1 MLRIFIILFIWLTLS
16 HAALVHAD
24 HKKDP
29 HAYPSSIIL
38 APGSLQIT
46 LNKSIQWL
54 KAEHSNLS
62 LGQLQSSHNSVFQNI
77 NEGAVL
83 KEDQVYWLR
92 MRMINPT
99 KNGIPLALSL
109 SPKNMMIE
117 AAYSKSEG
125 TWAHLT
131 HIKSDTLLTGHSSLV
146 ITIEGRS
153 DSWVYLRIKAITTTK
168 LEAQLKDLDDYIQ
181 NVSAYQQLIGA
192 SIACIFIVILL
203 HLTAIQTHNHV
214 RHYLIV
220 LMGVIAIIYIASHA
234 PSSILPQWLIILSN
248 QSPWIIASLLA
259 LSSFKTEF
267 YKQHILSSSNIFLIL
282 SLVLI
287 GLILVNLSYITLLS
301 VSLIPAIY
309 AAYNAS
315 RVSRALFIS
324 CVTFI
329 VTCSWSLLYTIT
341 PATIHSPTNM
351 HEVYGFVLTVLCAS
365 GSMITPYFRRQTAR
379 QKPTN
384 ITNQSPFL
392 SQISHDFRTPMN
404 GVLGMAELLK
414 DTPLSQQ
421 QRSFLSTIEQSGHDL
436 LRLINRVSD
445 MGKLQSGKLQSE
457 KTSFDLIELI
467 EKVIERHT
475 PLAEQNQ
482 VEIILNIDPVISSN
496 ILCDEDRLNTV
507 LDNLV
512 LNALSKT
519 KQGELEIKIHWIDEK
534 KQDQLFFTIRDSGK
548 GLDKETLKQIINSHN
563 QITNPTLDIQNID
576 FGLFLSK
583 HIIEALQGAFYIESS
598 SKIGTTI
605 RFSMQVATD
614 HSQQA
619 NLKFDTLKGLSL
631 LVVDDNSTFRTVI
644 QQYANSWGAH
654 ADATYNGKEAL
665 ALLRN
670 HKTIET
676 PYDIMLIDQDMPIM
690 NGFQLASKIQ
700 DDPDIN
706 QDIIKIMLTGSSIT
720 SQDNLALDAGIHQV
734 ITKPVTARALQ
745 TILAKHV
752 MQRNQRK

>member
-24 HKKDP
+24 HKQDP

-259 LSSFKTEF
+259 
-267 YKQHILSSSNIFLIL
+267 
-282 SLVLI
+282 
-287 GLILVNLSYITLLS
+287 
-301 VSLIPAIY
+301 
-309 AAYNAS
+309 
-315 RVSRALFIS
+315 
-324 CVTFI
+324 
-329 VTCSWSLLYTIT
+329 
-341 PATIHSPTNM
+341 
-351 HEVYGFVLTVLCAS
+351 
-365 GSMITPYFRRQTAR
+365 
-379 QKPTN
+379 
-384 ITNQSPFL
+384 
-392 SQISHDFRTPMN
+392 
-404 GVLGMAELLK
+404 
-414 DTPLSQQ
+414 
-421 QRSFLSTIEQSGHDL
+421 
-436 LRLINRVSD
+436 
-445 MGKLQSGKLQSE
+445 
-457 KTSFDLIELI
+457 
-467 EKVIERHT
+467 
-475 PLAEQNQ
+475 
-482 VEIILNIDPVISSN
+482 
-496 ILCDEDRLNTV
+496 
-507 LDNLV
+507 
-512 LNALSKT
+512 
-519 KQGELEIKIHWIDEK
+519 
-534 KQDQLFFTIRDSGK
+534 
-548 GLDKETLKQIINSHN
+548 
-563 QITNPTLDIQNID
+563 
-576 FGLFLSK
+576 
-583 HIIEALQGAFYIESS
+583 
-598 SKIGTTI
+598 
-605 RFSMQVATD
+605 
-614 HSQQA
+614 
-619 NLKFDTLKGLSL
+619 
-631 LVVDDNSTFRTVI
+631 
-644 QQYANSWGAH
+644 
-654 ADATYNGKEAL
+654 
-665 ALLRN
+665 
-670 HKTIET
+670 
-676 PYDIMLIDQDMPIM
+676 
-690 NGFQLASKIQ
+690 
-700 DDPDIN
+700 
-706 QDIIKIMLTGSSIT
+706 
-720 SQDNLALDAGIHQV
+720 
-734 ITKPVTARALQ
+734 
-745 TILAKHV
+745 
-752 MQRNQRK
+752 